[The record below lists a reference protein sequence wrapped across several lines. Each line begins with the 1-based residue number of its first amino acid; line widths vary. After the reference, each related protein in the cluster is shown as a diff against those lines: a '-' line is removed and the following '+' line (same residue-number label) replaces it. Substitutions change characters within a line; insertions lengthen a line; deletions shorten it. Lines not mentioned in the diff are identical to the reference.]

1 MYSIISG
8 LKISWLISSSQS
20 SSLTSKSLTSATR
33 VRRMAPFWTR
43 SMSTVIAWSQISP
56 VFPFNECFWGFY
68 LVLYRM
74 NLSLFVFKADVGIS
88 SVFLKLRQND
98 FQVLQY
104 IFQYFQIKKSI
115 TYMLLCFNI
124 SFKLSIYR
132 QVLCV
137 IFIHTAH
144 MYAG

>member
-1 MYSIISG
+1 MLISKRHLFKREIHVLCNICFIIYSRHIPPKPTFMYSIISG

-88 SVFLKLRQND
+88 SVFLKLR
-98 FQVLQY
+98 
-104 IFQYFQIKKSI
+104 
-115 TYMLLCFNI
+115 
-124 SFKLSIYR
+124 
-132 QVLCV
+132 
-137 IFIHTAH
+137 
-144 MYAG
+144 